1 MNKSGFIF
9 FIAAIIF
16 LISGCQKAG
25 FNDELAKAQ
34 VQVSALGSSF
44 SIPTLDGYEV
54 SYIQHKFPSKDKQGN
69 FIGDNQEVL
78 VTYTKNKG
86 KLEKLTKEQKASNE
100 REIIYGPYQG
110 ETLIEITY
118 SNNQV
123 DLNDADIIGISGNQV
138 QKIKKDDYTFLAFN
152 ASKGSITLKF
162 NSLDEDTILSIAQ
175 QVVNENK

>member
-1 MNKSGFIF
+1 MNKFGYIF

-16 LISGCQKAG
+16 LISGCQKDG
-25 FNDELAKAQ
+25 SNDEIAKAQ
-34 VQVSALGSSF
+34 AQVSALASSF

-54 SYIQHKFPSKDKQGN
+54 SYIQHKFPPKDKEGN

-86 KLEKLTKEQKASNE
+86 KLEMLTKEQKASNE
-100 REIIYGPYQG
+100 REIIYGPFQG
-110 ETLIEITY
+110 ETLIEIAYT
-118 SNNQV
+118 STQV
-123 DLNDADIIGISGNQV
+123 DLNDADIIDVSGNQV
-138 QKIKKDDYTFLAFN
+138 QKIKNSIYTFLAFN
-152 ASKGSITLKF
+152 ASKGSITLKY

>member
-1 MNKSGFIF
+1 M
-9 FIAAIIF
+9 
-16 LISGCQKAG
+16 
-25 FNDELAKAQ
+25 
-34 VQVSALGSSF
+34 QVSALGSSF
-44 SIPTLDGYEV
+44 SIPPLDGYEV
-54 SYIQHKFPSKDKQGN
+54 SYVQHKFPPKDKQGN

-123 DLNDADIIGISGNQV
+123 DLNDADFIDISGNQV
-138 QKIKKDDYTFLAFN
+138 QKIKKVIIRF
-152 ASKGSITLKF
+152 
-162 NSLDEDTILSIAQ
+162 
-175 QVVNENK
+175 

>member
-1 MNKSGFIF
+1 MNKFGYIF

-16 LISGCQKAG
+16 LISGCQKDG
-25 FNDELAKAQ
+25 SNDEIAKAQ
-34 VQVSALGSSF
+34 AQVSALASSF

-54 SYIQHKFPSKDKQGN
+54 SYIQHKFPPKDKEGN

-86 KLEKLTKEQKASNE
+86 KLEMLTKEQKASNE
-100 REIIYGPYQG
+100 REIIYGPFQG

-118 SNNQV
+118 TNTQV
-123 DLNDADIIGISGNQV
+123 DLNDADIIDVSGNQV
-138 QKIKKDDYTFLAFN
+138 QKIKNSDYTFLVFN

-162 NSLDEDTILSIAQ
+162 NSLDEDTILSTAQ
-175 QVVNENK
+175 QVFNENK

>member
-1 MNKSGFIF
+1 MNKFGYIF

-16 LISGCQKAG
+16 LISGCQKDG
-25 FNDELAKAQ
+25 SNDEIAKAQ
-34 VQVSALGSSF
+34 AQVSALASSF

-54 SYIQHKFPSKDKQGN
+54 SYIQHKFPPKDKEGN

-86 KLEKLTKEQKASNE
+86 KLEMLTKEQKASNE
-100 REIIYGPYQG
+100 REIIYGPFQG

-118 SNNQV
+118 TNRKV
-123 DLNDADIIGISGNQV
+123 DLNDADIIDVSGNQV
-138 QKIKKDDYTFLAFN
+138 QKIKNSNYTFLAFN